1 MKFILLTE
9 DDFCKQIRSME
20 YIVSLWNFQKEKEP
34 ELRLLNLNI
43 SRVGIGMSRTNSIA
57 VNSVNI
63 QEDLIYVKMDLRNRL
78 AKGERSR

>member
-1 MKFILLTE
+1 MKSSHQME

-43 SRVGIGMSRTNSIA
+43 LRVGIGMSRTNSIA
-57 VNSVNI
+57 VNAVNI
-63 QEDLIYVKMDLRNRL
+63 QEDLIYVKMDIRNWL
-78 AKGERSR
+78 DKGECSR